1 LNRIRRRGLSYVRSE
16 VVFRDGARSWTV
28 FGQDGAKPPD
38 LVDTNQVLVRAGDA
52 AVLIDPGG
60 VEIFPAVFDAVEREV
75 PLAEIKHIILTHED
89 PDAGS
94 SLPLWREVC
103 VDELKVH
110 VPWLW
115 LGYVTHYDREADFVA
130 VPDDGMEIR
139 FGEGGRLQL
148 IPAHYLHSP
157 GNFSVFDPVA
167 KVLFSGDIG
176 GALVPP
182 DDRDGFVLRDFDRHV
197 TYLTG
202 FHQRWMGS
210 PAARDDW
217 IRRVREAGPEIIVPQ
232 RGLVFT
238 GADVDRF
245 LNWFETLE
253 IGTAVRGGTPQRQTP
268 ASGTAPAAAQTA
280 APPPPEAAPA
290 PTPAASPIFGAGK
303 PLARAFK
310 DSGRRFRL
318 ITRSDFD
325 GLACAVLLEELEL
338 IDDIL
343 FVHPRQMQYG
353 EVDVTD
359 NDISTNVPFDERI
372 YLAFDHH
379 LSEME
384 RVGGRRDNHVI
395 DPTAP
400 SAARVVYNYFGG
412 EEGFPY
418 VSGELMDAVDQADSA
433 RYEMDD
439 VLDPQGW
446 ALLNFIMDP
455 RTGLGRFRGFRMPN
469 YELMMGLIEDCR
481 NHTIEEILELPDV
494 KERIDLYNEHR
505 PRFEDQLRRCTTMHG
520 KLAVIDTRRETEIWC
535 GNRFLVYALFPECN
549 ISMHVVMGK
558 QDRNTVFAVGK
569 SIFDR
574 SSPVNVG
581 ELMLRFG
588 GGGHRA
594 AGTCQADNPI
604 AEETMAEL
612 IHRITAET

>member
-1 LNRIRRRGLSYVRSE
+1 MRSE
-16 VVFRDGARSWTV
+16 VVFRDGTQSWLI
-28 FGQDGAKPPD
+28 FGQDSGKPPD
-38 LVDTNQVLVRAGDA
+38 LVDSNQVVVRAGNE

-60 VEIFPAVFDAVEREV
+60 VEIFPAVFDGIEREV
-75 PLAEIKHIILTHED
+75 PLADIKHVILTHED

-130 VPDDGMEIR
+130 VPDEGMEIR

-157 GNFSVFDPVA
+157 GNFSVFDPAA

-182 DDRDGFVLRDFDRHV
+182 DDRDGFTVRDFDRHV
-197 TYLTG
+197 QYLTG

-217 IRRVREAGPEIIVPQ
+217 IRRVRDLGPEIIVPQ

-238 GADVDRF
+238 GANVGRF
-245 LNWFETLE
+245 LNWFESLE
-253 IGTAVRGGTPQRQTP
+253 IGLAVKGGTPQRLSAPP
-268 ASGTAPAAAQTA
+268 APEPAGEPAADST
-280 APPPPEAAPA
+280 PPA
-290 PTPAASPIFGAGK
+290 PEPKPEVKKGAKPDESPIMGAGK
-303 PLARAFK
+303 PLARALK
-310 DSGRRFRL
+310 ESGRQFRL

-325 GLACAVLLEELEL
+325 GLVCAVLFEEMEL

-353 EVDVTD
+353 EVDLTD
-359 NDISTNVPFDERI
+359 NDISTNVPLDERV

-384 RVGGRRDNHVI
+384 RVGGKKDNHVI

-433 RYEMDD
+433 QYEMDD
-439 VLDPQGW
+439 VLNPQGW

-455 RTGLGRFRGFRMPN
+455 RTGLGRFRGFRIPN

-481 NHTIEEILELPDV
+481 NFTIEEILELPDV

-505 PRFEDQLRRCTTMHG
+505 PKFEEQLRRCTTMHD
-520 KLAVIDTRRETEIWC
+520 KLAVIDMRKETDIYC
-535 GNRFLVYALFPECN
+535 GNRFLIYALFPECN

-558 QDRNTVFAVGK
+558 QDKNTVFAVGK

-612 IHRITAET
+612 IHRMSTAT

>member
-1 LNRIRRRGLSYVRSE
+1 MRSE
-16 VVFRDGARSWTV
+16 VVFRDGSRSWTV
-28 FGQDGAKPPD
+28 FGQDSGKPPD
-38 LVDTNQVLVRAGDA
+38 LVDTNQVVVRAGNE

-75 PLAEIKHIILTHED
+75 PLADIRHVILTHED

-130 VPDDGMEIR
+130 VPDEGMEIR
-139 FGEGGRLQL
+139 FGDNGRLHL

-182 DDRDGFVLRDFDRHV
+182 DDRDGFIVRDFDRHV
-197 TYLTG
+197 QYLTG

-217 IRRVREAGPEIIVPQ
+217 IRRVREAAPEIIVPQ
-232 RGLVFT
+232 RGLIFT
-238 GADVDRF
+238 GEDVNRF

-253 IGTAVRGGTPQRQTP
+253 IGTAVRGGTPQRLAAPVP
-268 ASGTAPAAAQTA
+268 AEGEAPAA
-280 APPPPEAAPA
+280 EGAPA
-290 PTPAASPIFGAGK
+290 PAPATPAPKVEAPIESPIFGAGR
-303 PLARAFK
+303 PLIRALK
-310 DSGRRFRL
+310 DSGKQFRL

-325 GLACAVLLEELEL
+325 GLVCAVLLEELEL

-359 NDISTNVPFDERI
+359 NDVSTNVPFDERV

-384 RVGGRRDNHVI
+384 RVGGQKDNHVI

-412 EEGFPY
+412 EEAFPY

-433 RYEMDD
+433 QYVMED
-439 VLDPQGW
+439 VLEPQGW

-455 RTGLGRFRGFRMPN
+455 RTGLGRYRGFRIPN

-505 PRFEDQLRRCTTMHG
+505 PKFEEQVQRCTTMHG
-520 KLAVIDTRRETEIWC
+520 KLAVIDMRKETEIFC
-535 GNRFLVYALFPECN
+535 GNRFLVYALLPECN
-549 ISMHVVMGK
+549 ISMHVVKGK
-558 QDRNTVFAVGK
+558 QDQNTVFAVGK

-574 SSPVNVG
+574 SSKVNVG

-594 AGTCQADNPI
+594 AGTCQADNHI
-604 AEETMAEL
+604 AEETLAEL
-612 IHRITAET
+612 IHRISSET

>member
-1 LNRIRRRGLSYVRSE
+1 
-16 VVFRDGARSWTV
+16 
-28 FGQDGAKPPD
+28 
-38 LVDTNQVLVRAGDA
+38 
-52 AVLIDPGG
+52 
-60 VEIFPAVFDAVEREV
+60 
-75 PLAEIKHIILTHED
+75 
-89 PDAGS
+89 
-94 SLPLWREVC
+94 LWREVC

-130 VPDDGMEIR
+130 VPDEGMEIR
-139 FGEGGRLQL
+139 FGDGGRLQL

-182 DDRDGFVLRDFDRHV
+182 DDRDGFTVRDFDRHV
-197 TYLTG
+197 QYLTG

-217 IRRVREAGPEIIVPQ
+217 IRRVRDLAPEIIVPQ

-238 GADVDRF
+238 GANVDRF

-253 IGTAVRGGTPQRQTP
+253 IGLAVKGGTPQRQ
-268 ASGTAPAAAQTA
+268 ASPLA
-280 APPPPEAAPA
+280 APETATVSAGDSAPTVPEAKPEAKK
-290 PTPAASPIFGAGK
+290 AAMPIESPIMGAGK
-303 PLARAFK
+303 PLARALK
-310 DSGRRFRL
+310 ESGRQFRL

-325 GLACAVLLEELEL
+325 GLV
-338 IDDIL
+338 
-343 FVHPRQMQYG
+343 
-353 EVDVTD
+353 
-359 NDISTNVPFDERI
+359 
-372 YLAFDHH
+372 
-379 LSEME
+379 
-384 RVGGRRDNHVI
+384 
-395 DPTAP
+395 
-400 SAARVVYNYFGG
+400 
-412 EEGFPY
+412 FPY

-433 RYEMDD
+433 QYEMDD
-439 VLDPQGW
+439 VLNPQGW

-455 RTGLGRFRGFRMPN
+455 RTGLGRFRGFRIPN

-481 NHTIEEILELPDV
+481 NFTIEEILELPDV

-505 PRFEDQLRRCTTMHG
+505 PKFEEQLRRCTTMHD
-520 KLAVIDTRRETEIWC
+520 KLAVIDMRKETDIYC
-535 GNRFLVYALFPECN
+535 GNRFLIYALFPECN

-612 IHRITAET
+612 IHRISTAT

>member
-1 LNRIRRRGLSYVRSE
+1 M
-16 VVFRDGARSWTV
+16 FRDGTRSWLI
-28 FGQDGAKPPD
+28 FGQDSGKPPD
-38 LVDTNQVLVRAGDA
+38 LVDSNQVVVRAGNE

-60 VEIFPAVFDAVEREV
+60 VEIFPAVFDAVEHEV
-75 PLAEIKHIILTHED
+75 SLADIKHVILTHED

-130 VPDDGMEIR
+130 VPDEGMEIR

-167 KVLFSGDIG
+167 RVLFSGDIG
-176 GALVPP
+176 GAQVPP
-182 DDRDGFVLRDFDRHV
+182 DDRDGFTVRDFDRHV
-197 TYLTG
+197 QYLTG

-217 IRRVREAGPEIIVPQ
+217 IRRVRELDPEIIVPQ

-238 GADVDRF
+238 GANVDRF

-253 IGTAVRGGTPQRQTP
+253 IGLAVKGGTPQRL
-268 ASGTAPAAAQTA
+268 S
-280 APPPPEAAPA
+280 APPAPEPADEPVADGAPPAPRPEAKKPA
-290 PTPAASPIFGAGK
+290 KPIESPIMGAGK
-303 PLARAFK
+303 PLARALK
-310 DSGRRFRL
+310 ESRRQFRL

-325 GLACAVLLEELEL
+325 GLACAVLFEEMEL

-353 EVDVTD
+353 EVDLND
-359 NDISTNVPFDERI
+359 SDISTNVPFDERV

-384 RVGGRRDNHVI
+384 RVGGKKDNHVI

-433 RYEMDD
+433 QYEMDD
-439 VLDPQGW
+439 VLNPQGW

-455 RTGLGRFRGFRMPN
+455 RTGLGRFRGFRIPN

-481 NHTIEEILELPDV
+481 NFTIEEILELPDV

-505 PRFEDQLRRCTTMHG
+505 PKFEEQLRRCTTMHD
-520 KLAVIDTRRETEIWC
+520 KLAVIDMRKETDIYC
-535 GNRFLVYALFPECN
+535 GNRFLIYALFPECN

-558 QDRNTVFAVGK
+558 QDK
-569 SIFDR
+569 
-574 SSPVNVG
+574 
-581 ELMLRFG
+581 
-588 GGGHRA
+588 
-594 AGTCQADNPI
+594 
-604 AEETMAEL
+604 
-612 IHRITAET
+612 

>member
-1 LNRIRRRGLSYVRSE
+1 
-16 VVFRDGARSWTV
+16 
-28 FGQDGAKPPD
+28 
-38 LVDTNQVLVRAGDA
+38 
-52 AVLIDPGG
+52 
-60 VEIFPAVFDAVEREV
+60 
-75 PLAEIKHIILTHED
+75 
-89 PDAGS
+89 
-94 SLPLWREVC
+94 
-103 VDELKVH
+103 
-110 VPWLW
+110 
-115 LGYVTHYDREADFVA
+115 
-130 VPDDGMEIR
+130 M
-139 FGEGGRLQL
+139 
-148 IPAHYLHSP
+148 
-157 GNFSVFDPVA
+157 
-167 KVLFSGDIG
+167 
-176 GALVPP
+176 
-182 DDRDGFVLRDFDRHV
+182 
-197 TYLTG
+197 
-202 FHQRWMGS
+202 
-210 PAARDDW
+210 
-217 IRRVREAGPEIIVPQ
+217 
-232 RGLVFT
+232 
-238 GADVDRF
+238 
-245 LNWFETLE
+245 
-253 IGTAVRGGTPQRQTP
+253 
-268 ASGTAPAAAQTA
+268 
-280 APPPPEAAPA
+280 
-290 PTPAASPIFGAGK
+290 GAGK
-303 PLARAFK
+303 PLARALK
-310 DSGRRFRL
+310 ESGRQFRL

-325 GLACAVLLEELEL
+325 GLVCAVLFEEMEL

-353 EVDVTD
+353 EVDLTD
-359 NDISTNVPFDERI
+359 NDISTNVPFDERV

-384 RVGGRRDNHVI
+384 RVGGKKDNHVI

-433 RYEMDD
+433 QYEMED
-439 VLDPQGW
+439 VLNPQGW

-455 RTGLGRFRGFRMPN
+455 RTGLGRFRGFRIPN

-481 NHTIEEILELPDV
+481 NFTIEEILELPDV

-505 PRFEDQLRRCTTMHG
+505 PKFEDQLRRCTTMHG
-520 KLAVIDTRRETEIWC
+520 KLAVIDMRKETDIYC
-535 GNRFLVYALFPECN
+535 GNRFLIYALFPECN

-612 IHRITAET
+612 IHRISTAT

>member
-1 LNRIRRRGLSYVRSE
+1 VRSE
-16 VVFRDGARSWTV
+16 VVFRDATRSWV
-28 FGQDGAKPPD
+28 IFGQDANKPPD
-38 LVDTNQVLVRAGDA
+38 LVDSNQVVVRAGNE

-60 VEIFPAVFDAVEREV
+60 VEIFPAVFDAVERDV
-75 PLAEIKHIILTHED
+75 PLADIKHIILTHED

-130 VPDDGMEIR
+130 VPDEGMEIR
-139 FGEGGRLQL
+139 FGETGRLQL

-157 GNFSVFDPVA
+157 GNFSVFDPAA
-167 KVLFSGDIG
+167 KALFSGDIG

-182 DDRDGFVLRDFDRHV
+182 DDREGFLVRDFDRHV
-197 TYLTG
+197 QYLTG
-202 FHQRWMGS
+202 FHQRWMGA

-217 IRRVREAGPEIIVPQ
+217 IRRVRELQPEIIVPQ
-232 RGLVFT
+232 RGLVFA
-238 GADVDRF
+238 GENVDRF
-245 LNWFETLE
+245 LNWFETIE
-253 IGTAVRGGTPQRQTP
+253 IGIAVRGGTPQRV
-268 ASGTAPAAAQTA
+268 APAAAPDAERDAETPA
-280 APPPPEAAPA
+280 ASVPQAAPA
-290 PTPAASPIFGAGK
+290 KPEMPIESPIFGAGK
-303 PLARAFK
+303 PMIRALK
-310 DSGRRFRL
+310 DSGRQFRL

-325 GLACAVLLEELEL
+325 GLVCAVLLEELDL

-353 EVDVTD
+353 EVDLND
-359 NDISTNVPFDERI
+359 NDISTNVPFDERV

-384 RVGGRRDNHVI
+384 RVGGQRDNHVI

-412 EEGFPY
+412 EEHFPY

-433 RYEMDD
+433 QYDMDD
-439 VLDPQGW
+439 VLNPQGW

-455 RTGLGRFRGFRMPN
+455 RTGLGRFRGFRIPN

-494 KERIDLYNEHR
+494 KERVDLYEEHR
-505 PRFEDQLRRCTTMHG
+505 PKFEEQLKRCTVMHD
-520 KLAVIDTRRETEIWC
+520 KLAVIDMRNETEIHC
-535 GNRFLVYALFPECN
+535 GNRFLIYALYPECN
-549 ISMHVVMGK
+549 ISMHVVRGK
-558 QDRNTVFAVGK
+558 QDQNTVFAVGK

-612 IHRITAET
+612 IHRITSAG

>member
-1 LNRIRRRGLSYVRSE
+1 MRSE
-16 VVFRDGARSWTV
+16 TLYRDGSHAWIV
-28 FGQDGAKPPD
+28 CGQDAEKAPD
-38 LVDTNQVLVRAGDA
+38 VVDSNQVIVRAGDE

-60 VEIFPAVFDAVEREV
+60 VEIFSSVLGAVEREL
-75 PLAEIKHIILTHED
+75 PLDQVRHIVLTHQD
-89 PDAGS
+89 PDVGS

-115 LGYVTHYDREADFVA
+115 MGTLSHYDRDCDFVA
-130 VPDDGMEIR
+130 VPDDGAEIR
-139 FGEGGRLQL
+139 FGDGGRLHL
-148 IPAHYLHSP
+148 IPAHFLHSP
-157 GNFSVFDPVA
+157 GNFSVFDATA
-167 KVLFSGDIG
+167 KALYSGDVG

-182 DDRDGFVLRDFDRHV
+182 DDRDGFIVKGFERH
-197 TYLTG
+197 TDYMTG

-217 IRRVREAGPEIIVPQ
+217 LRRVRALSPEIIVPQ
-232 RGLVFT
+232 RGLAFT
-238 GADVDRF
+238 GGNVTRF
-245 LNWFETLE
+245 LDWFTDLE
-253 IGTAVRGGTPQRQTP
+253 IGTVLPGGTPQA
-268 ASGTAPAAAQTA
+268 ASQLSAPAGDA
-280 APPPPEAAPA
+280 APGHVASAVA
-290 PTPAASPIFGAGK
+290 TPSAKPSGKFEASPIMGAGI
-303 PLARAFK
+303 PLAKALK
-310 DSGRRFRL
+310 ESGRMFRL

-325 GLACAVLLEELEL
+325 GLVCAVLLEELEL

-353 EVDVTD
+353 EVEVTGSD
-359 NDISTNVPFDERI
+359 LSTNVPFDPRV

-384 RVGGRRDNHVI
+384 RVGGQKDNHII

-412 EEGFPY
+412 EEGFPF

-433 RYEMDD
+433 QYVMDD
-439 VLDPQGW
+439 VLNPQGW

-455 RTGLGRFRGFRMPN
+455 RTGLGRFRGFRVPN

-481 NHTIEEILELPDV
+481 EHTIEEILELPDV

-505 PRFEDQLRRCTTMHG
+505 PLFEEQVKRCATMHG
-520 KLAVIDTRRETEIWC
+520 KLAVIDMREETEIFC
-535 GNRFLVYALFPECN
+535 GNRFLIYALLPDCN
-549 ISMHVVMGK
+549 ISMHVVRGK
-558 QDRNTVFAVGK
+558 QDKNTVFAVGK

-574 SSPVNVG
+574 SSEVNVG

-594 AGTCQADNPI
+594 AGTCQAGNQV
-604 AEETMAEL
+604 AEETLAEL
-612 IHRITAET
+612 IHRITSEG

>member
-1 LNRIRRRGLSYVRSE
+1 MRSE
-16 VVFRDGARSWTV
+16 VVFRDGLRSWTV
-28 FGQDGAKPPD
+28 FGQDSGKPPD
-38 LVDTNQVLVRAGDA
+38 LVDTNQVVVRAGNE

-75 PLAEIKHIILTHED
+75 PLADIRHVILTHED

-130 VPDDGMEIR
+130 VPDEGMEIR
-139 FGEGGRLQL
+139 FGDNGRLHL

-182 DDRDGFVLRDFDRHV
+182 DDRDGFVVRDFDRHV
-197 TYLTG
+197 QYLTG

-217 IRRVREAGPEIIVPQ
+217 IRRVREAAPEIIVPQ

-238 GADVDRF
+238 GEDVDRF

-253 IGTAVRGGTPQRQTP
+253 IGTAVRGGTPQRVTAP
-268 ASGTAPAAAQTA
+268 ASAEDAATAPAAEGAPAPAPA
-280 APPPPEAAPA
+280 APPAKTEVPIE
-290 PTPAASPIFGAGK
+290 SPIFGAGR
-303 PLARAFK
+303 PLIRALK
-310 DSGRRFRL
+310 DSGKQFRL

-325 GLACAVLLEELEL
+325 GLVCAVLLEELEL

-359 NDISTNVPFDERI
+359 NDVSTNVPFDERV

-384 RVGGRRDNHVI
+384 RVGGQKDNHVI

-412 EEGFPY
+412 EEAFPY

-433 RYEMDD
+433 QYVMDD
-439 VLDPQGW
+439 VLEPEGW

-455 RTGLGRFRGFRMPN
+455 RTGLGRYRGFRIPN

-505 PRFEDQLRRCTTMHG
+505 PKFEEQIRRCTTMHG
-520 KLAVIDTRRETEIWC
+520 KLAVIDMRKETEIFC
-535 GNRFLVYALFPECN
+535 GNRFLVYALLPECN

-558 QDRNTVFAVGK
+558 QDQNTVFAVGK

-574 SSPVNVG
+574 SSKVNVG

-594 AGTCQADNPI
+594 AGTCQADNHI
-604 AEETMAEL
+604 AEETLAEL
-612 IHRITAET
+612 IHRISSET